1 VDGDLANNIVSWQW
15 VAGTG
20 ADTRPNRMFNPT
32 RQALRY
38 DPSGVYVRRYVSELA
53 DIEGGAVHEPW
64 RLGMLRPAAYPEPI
78 VDHEE
83 AVLRF
88 RRARGVSRL

>member
-1 VDGDLANNIVSWQW
+1 
-15 VAGTG
+15 
-20 ADTRPNRMFNPT
+20 
-32 RQALRY
+32 
-38 DPSGVYVRRYVSELA
+38 VYVRRYVSELA

-78 VDHEE
+78 VDHED

-88 RRARGVSRL
+88 RTARGVSRR